1 MIMVSGDV
9 NAVWEYGREH
19 AWRAA
24 RERIDALPRSE
35 QPLFIHLLDHVD
47 SARNPVNALQG
58 LVDRYENVAERDPDL
73 DHVLRFIED
82 DVIDVFHVLESSVA
96 ELVPGLERW
105 QAAADPCE
113 ADGDASL
120 FDRYLRVLVL
130 ASVAPGVPGDVREV
144 VQGVGV
150 ALREWYRGLH
160 PWLDRLEASVFAPRF
175 AEEPDDTTAP
185 ASSEKS
191 AE

>member
-1 MIMVSGDV
+1 MVSVDG
-9 NAVWEYGREH
+9 NAMWEHGREH

-47 SARNPVNALQG
+47 SARDAVGALQG
-58 LVDRYENVAERDPDL
+58 LVDRYGEVTERDPDL
-73 DHVLRFIED
+73 DYVLRFIED

-105 QAAADPCE
+105 EAAADPCE

-130 ASVAPGVPGDVREV
+130 ASAAPRVPDDVREV
-144 VQGVGV
+144 AGRVGV
-150 ALREWYRGLH
+150 TLREWYRGLH
-160 PWLDRLEASVFAPRF
+160 VWLEQLDATVFAPRF
-175 AEEPDDTTAP
+175 AEERDDSTV
-185 ASSEKS
+185 ASSERS
-191 AE
+191 AG